1 MSHESEIINY
11 ILYSEAEQ
19 NVLPLSSL
27 CHNGCVFCSHKN
39 IGPADY
45 LYRFYDYKRQLSEVI
60 EHIDF
65 LDPSKKVFIGESA
78 TKIFEGEPFLFR
90 GILEVLR
97 AVRRRVKKAA
107 ISITTSGG
115 FIPAAFF
122 EIAEEMAPLE
132 INFSLNSY
140 NESVRN
146 KIVLDGKTKEAF
158 ENFEK
163 LCACAGGVKLS
174 VSLMAL
180 NASLTPADV
189 LLEDIGKIR
198 RMANISVIKIYLP
211 RFSGAQFHNFFE
223 DYDEFERYCL
233 TVKNSLAG
241 INENADAPP
250 VILEPAPPDFDGGD
264 ILVHSV
270 IPGSK
275 AALKNVAPEDK
286 IKAVNGEAP
295 LSKTHAYRLITSPKK
310 DPAVTVEPAAGG
322 PARDIVFPG
331 YNREKDG
338 ACGMVFAADIP
349 GESIERLIA
358 INKELETLGEKGIIV
373 TTRLSK
379 AYMRNI
385 LEKFN
390 ISALSEA
397 AFENFSFGGNIDC
410 VGLLTLEDIRANMR
424 SAFFEKFGGIVCK
437 AIVLSSL
444 MFDHLGRDLNGENT
458 ADFTCGTDFNVFIV

>member
-11 ILYSEAEQ
+11 ILYSEAEH

-45 LYRFYDYKRQLSEVI
+45 LYRFYDYKRSLSEVI

-90 GILEVLR
+90 GILEVLK
-97 AVRRRVKKAA
+97 AVRKRVKKAA

-122 EIAEEMAPLE
+122 EMAEETAPLE

-140 NESVRN
+140 NESVRD

-163 LCACAGGVKLS
+163 LCACGCGVKLS

-180 NASLTPADV
+180 NAALTPADI

-198 RMANISVIKIYLP
+198 RMADISVVKIYLP
-211 RFSGAQFHNFFE
+211 RFSKAQFHIFFA
-223 DYDEFERYCL
+223 DYGEFERYCL

-241 INENADAPP
+241 INENAGAAP

-264 ILVHSV
+264 ILIHSV
-270 IPGSK
+270 LPGSK
-275 AALKNVAPEDK
+275 AALKNIAAGDK
-286 IKAVNGEAP
+286 IKAVNGAAP
-295 LSKTHAYRLITSPKK
+295 LSKTHAYRLITSSKK
-310 DPAVTVEPAAGG
+310 APAVTVESSSGG
-322 PARDIVFPG
+322 PAREIVFSG

-349 GESIERLIA
+349 GEAIEKLIA
-358 INKELETLGEKGIIV
+358 INKDLEKLGEKGIV
-373 TTRLSK
+373 ATTKLSVN
-379 AYMRNI
+379 YMRNI

-390 ISALSEA
+390 ITALAAA
-397 AFENFSFGGNIDC
+397 AFENFRFGGNIDC
-410 VGLLTLEDIRANMR
+410 AGLLTLDDVRANMR
-424 SAFFEKFGGIVCK
+424 PDADKKFHAHGFD
-437 AIVLSSL
+437 AIVLPSV
-444 MFDHLGRDLNGENT
+444 MFDHLGRDLNGETVEGLAENSGHKIFT
-458 ADFTCGTDFNVFIV
+458 A

>member
-1 MSHESEIINY
+1 MSHETEIINY
-11 ILYSEAEQ
+11 ILYSEAEH

-90 GILEVLR
+90 GIIEVLR
-97 AVRRRVKKAA
+97 AVRRQVKKAA

-122 EIAEEMAPLE
+122 EIAEEIAPLE

-140 NESVRN
+140 NESVRD

-163 LCACAGGVKLS
+163 LCAAGSDVKLS

-180 NASLTPADV
+180 NASMTPADI

-198 RMANISVIKIYLP
+198 RMTNLSVVKIYLP
-211 RFSGAQFHNFFE
+211 RFSGAQFHNFFA
-223 DYDEFERYCL
+223 DYGEFERYCR
-233 TVKNSLAG
+233 TVKSSLEG
-241 INENADAPP
+241 INDNALTTP

-264 ILVHSV
+264 ILIHSV
-270 IPGSK
+270 LPGSK
-275 AALKNVAPEDK
+275 AALKNVAPKDK

-295 LSKTHAYRLITSPKK
+295 LSKTHAYRMITASKK
-310 DPAVTVEPAAGG
+310 APAVTVEPAGG
-322 PARDIVFPG
+322 ASSREIIFSG

-338 ACGMVFAADIP
+338 ACGIVFTADIP
-349 GESIERLIA
+349 GETIEKLIG
-358 INKELETLGEKGIIV
+358 INKKLENLDKKGIV
-373 TTRLSK
+373 ATTRLS
-379 AYMRNI
+379 ADYMRNI

-390 ISALSEA
+390 ITSLSAA
-397 AFENFSFGGNIDC
+397 AFENFRFGGNIDC
-410 VGLLTLEDIRANMR
+410 VGLLTLEDIRVNMR
-424 SAFFEKFGGIVCK
+424 SDANKKFRAGDIN

-444 MFDHLGRDLNGENT
+444 MFDHLGRDLNGENI
-458 ADFTCGTDFNVFIV
+458 ADFNRAAGFAVFIS

>member
-1 MSHESEIINY
+1 
-11 ILYSEAEQ
+11 
-19 NVLPLSSL
+19 
-27 CHNGCVFCSHKN
+27 VFCSHKN

-45 LYRFYDYKRQLSEVI
+45 LYRFYDYKRRLSEVI

-65 LDPSKKVFIGESA
+65 LDTSKKVFIGESA

-90 GILEVLR
+90 GILEVLK
-97 AVRRRVKKAA
+97 AVRKRVKKAA

-122 EIAEEMAPLE
+122 EIAEEIAPIE

-140 NESVRN
+140 NKSVRD

-211 RFSGAQFHNFFE
+211 RFSGAQFHNFFA
-223 DYDEFERYCL
+223 DYGKFERYCL
-233 TVKNSLAG
+233 TVKRSLAS
-241 INENADAPP
+241 INDNLCAAP

-270 IPGSK
+270 LPGSK
-275 AALKNVAPEDK
+275 AAMKNVAPNDK
-286 IKAVNGEAP
+286 IKAVNDVAP
-295 LSKTHAYRLITSPKK
+295 LSKTHAYRLITASKK
-310 DPAVTVEPAAGG
+310 APAVTVEPSAGG
-322 PARDIVFPG
+322 PAREIVFSG
-331 YNREKDG
+331 YNRENDG
-338 ACGMVFAADIP
+338 ACGLVFTADIP
-349 GESIERLIA
+349 GEAIEKLVA
-358 INKELETLGEKGIIV
+358 INKKLENLREKGIVV
-373 TTRLSK
+373 TTKLS
-379 AYMRNI
+379 AEYMTDI

-390 ISALSEA
+390 ITALSAA
-397 AFENFSFGGNIDC
+397 AFENFRFGGNIDC
-410 VGLLTLEDIRANMR
+410 VGLLTLEDIRANL
-424 SAFFEKFGGIVCK
+424 SSDANKKFRAGGCN
-437 AIVLSSL
+437 AMVLSSL
-444 MFDHLGRDLNGENT
+444 MFDHLGRDLNGENI
-458 ADFTCGTDFNVFIV
+458 ADFIRGAGFDVIIA